1 MFIRVINTESKNNT
15 CQNFYK
21 TVMNYLSK
29 HNSYAILFPKNFIRQ
44 LFKIIELLQKY

>member
-15 CQNFYK
+15 GKNFYK

-29 HNSYAILFPKNFIRQ
+29 HNSYAILFPKNFI
-44 LFKIIELLQKY
+44 ELLQKY